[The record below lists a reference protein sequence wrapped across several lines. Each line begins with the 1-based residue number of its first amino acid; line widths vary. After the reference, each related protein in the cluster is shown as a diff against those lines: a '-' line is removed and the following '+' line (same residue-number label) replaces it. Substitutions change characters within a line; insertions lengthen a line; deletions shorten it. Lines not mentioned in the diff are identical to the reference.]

1 MFSLILQR
9 QCEIKDSTKINK
21 VTQNKGM
28 KEGIGKEEKGKK
40 DMERKYK
47 IARGNER
54 KRLKEEDEKE
64 GK

>member
-21 VTQNKGM
+21 VTKNKGM

-54 KRLKEEDEKE
+54 KR
-64 GK
+64 